1 MYNIYFSAFYAMIDI
16 GKWEYKPKRL
26 LNIRCKNPAGSDAL
40 LKTYAVTNEIADAQ
54 LLTDYIVMAE
64 KRKSRGRSKKY
75 HASMKRKCNRIKSFA
90 ASHLVVEVPT

>member
-1 MYNIYFSAFYAMIDI
+1 MVFLVSYYVLCIFLMYMYNIYFSAFYAMIDI

-40 LKTYAVTNEIADAQ
+40 LKTYAVTHEIADAQ

-75 HASMKRKCNRIKSFA
+75 QLCRYKPI
-90 ASHLVVEVPT
+90 